1 MSDPLK
7 IAVLATLTGVLLLG
21 MAFGW
26 RRRTVRAEEFL
37 PELPPVP
44 TLGAPHL
51 GPLEATYLA
60 TAPADDRL
68 ARVAAHRLAMRA
80 PAVVEVHDA
89 GVLVRRVGAADL
101 FLAASAIQA
110 VTRAAGMA
118 GTAVGRDRVVVLR
131 WQHGD
136 VSLDTGLLPR
146 HPEDAARLV
155 DAIGTNAADDNDG
168 ATTEGS
174 GA

>member
-26 RRRTVRAEEFL
+26 RRRTVRGEHL
-37 PELPPVP
+37 VPELAPVP
-44 TLGAPHL
+44 ALGAPRV

-60 TAPADDRL
+60 TAPAEDRL
-68 ARVAAHRLAMRA
+68 ARVAAHRLGVRA
-80 PAVVEVHDA
+80 AAVVEVHDA
-89 GVLVRRVGAADL
+89 GVLVRRVGAQEL
-101 FLAASAIQA
+101 FLPADTIRA
-110 VTRAAGMA
+110 VTRASGMA

-131 WQHGD
+131 WRLGD
-136 VSLDTGLLPR
+136 VTLDTGLLPR
-146 HPEDAARLV
+146 HPDDAARLV